1 MKTVKAIMFWLL
13 SLTWGALMTLCGG
26 VVALALHYL
35 IYFEVGSGWG
45 GFELGAFF
53 VVNKNPSLHILQ
65 HESGHGLQNIM
76 LGVFMPLLLVFPLV
90 FAIGGASTKY
100 EKDSATLYRPTIEYG
115 LKVGQPAS
123 AKNILIDKTKNALA
137 RRRFLLLVFGVS
149 RRYARRQSLYC
160 NRNFARCYRPLYRRF
175 RRQV

>member
-26 VVALALHYL
+26 VVALALLVTGHKPKRFHYL

-76 LGVFMPLLLVFPLV
+76 LGVFMPLSSVFPLV

-100 EKDSATLYRPTIEYG
+100 EKGSATLYRPTIEYG

-123 AKNILIDKTKNALA
+123 AKNILIDKTKTPSQEG
-137 RRRFLLLVFGVS
+137 VF
-149 RRYARRQSLYC
+149 YC
-160 NRNFARCYRPLYRRF
+160 LFWR
-175 RRQV
+175 

>member
-1 MKTVKAIMFWLL
+1 MDLNSARFSSSTKTRLYISYNTKADTVYKI
-13 SLTWGALMTLCGG
+13 LCS
-26 VVALALHYL
+26 ACLCL
-35 IYFEVGSGWG
+35 
-45 GFELGAFF
+45 
-53 VVNKNPSLHILQ
+53 
-65 HESGHGLQNIM
+65 
-76 LGVFMPLLLVFPLV
+76 LLLVFPLV

-160 NRNFARCYRPLYRRF
+160 NRNFARYYRPLYRRF

>member
-26 VVALALHYL
+26 VVALALLVTGHKPKRFHYL

-45 GFELGAFF
+45 GFELGAVF
-53 VVNKNPSLHILQ
+53 VVNKTPSLPNTKADTVYKILC
-65 HESGHGLQNIM
+65 SACLC
-76 LGVFMPLLLVFPLV
+76 LLSSVFPLV

-123 AKNILIDKTKNALA
+123 AKNILIDKTKTPSQEG
-137 RRRFLLLVFGVS
+137 VF
-149 RRYARRQSLYC
+149 YC
-160 NRNFARCYRPLYRRF
+160 LFWR
-175 RRQV
+175 